1 MTDLG
6 AFVEVDTE
14 GYLTMSGFRRPETPR
29 DQLVLWEQRLDD
41 AIPVDHP
48 VRHVDELLRSRAF
61 VGTFREWERY
71 YVLVEGKPPYHPR
84 DLSGLYL
91 YGMLNRI
98 RSSRQL
104 ESACYNR
111 LDVIWLME
119 GQTPDH
125 STIADFVKV
134 HGKHL
139 RGVFR
144 DVLRVASEAGLI
156 KLGHVAVDGTKIE
169 ADAGRKSVHKKET
182 LAGKLTDLDAQIT
195 ALETEWETNEAKE
208 VAGWPWVVAHP
219 GLPQTR
225 TCAINA
231 YGSSSYGFAARR

>member
-1 MTDLG
+1 
-6 AFVEVDTE
+6 V
-14 GYLTMSGFRRPETPR
+14 
-29 DQLVLWEQRLDD
+29 RL
-41 AIPVDHP
+41 
-48 VRHVDELLRSRAF
+48 SR
-61 VGTFREWERY
+61 RY
-71 YVLVEGKPPYHPR
+71 YVLVKGKPPYHPR
-84 DLSGLYL
+84 DLAGLYL
-91 YGMLNRI
+91 YGMLNRN

-139 RGVFR
+139 RNVFR
-144 DVLRVASEAGLI
+144 DVLKIASEAGLI

-182 LAGKLTDLDAQIT
+182 LSGKRSAIRRLSRLRDLCSCVTVLQRSEQGPDGQAGSI
-195 ALETEWETNEAKE
+195 
-208 VAGWPWVVAHP
+208 
-219 GLPQTR
+219 
-225 TCAINA
+225 
-231 YGSSSYGFAARR
+231 